1 MGLSIPQIATM
12 MSRSALSLA
21 AAGIVFIG
29 YCFYFD
35 RRRRSDPEFKQKLR
49 ERRKK
54 ARQDA
59 KKGPAPLPKMNS
71 PEEMQKFFLQE
82 VQNGEDLLAQG
93 DVDGGIEHLSN
104 AVAVCGQPHQLLQV
118 LQQTLPVRVF
128 QLLLQKLPT
137 VSQRF
142 ANMNSSATVTEDEL
156 E

>member
-1 MGLSIPQIATM
+1 MIPVKYIMLKTCIHESFQY
-12 MSRSALSLA
+12 RNPNGQWFYSL
-21 AAGIVFIG
+21 
-29 YCFYFD
+29 YC
-35 RRRRSDPEFKQKLR
+35 Q
-49 ERRKK
+49 
-54 ARQDA
+54 
-59 KKGPAPLPKMNS
+59 LPKMSS

-142 ANMNSSATVTEDEL
+142 ANVNSSATVTEDEL